1 MNPVDENDQNS
12 SIRSKSDL
20 DDDSQNRN
28 AQVSSED
35 VNSVIE
41 PLSTKEKALS

>member
-20 DDDSQNRN
+20 DEDSQNRH

-41 PLSTKEKALS
+41 PRMEKA

>member
-1 MNPVDENDQNS
+1 MNPVDENDNDQNS

-20 DDDSQNRN
+20 DEDSQNRN
-28 AQVSSED
+28 VQVSSED

-41 PLSTKEKALS
+41 PRRTMEKA